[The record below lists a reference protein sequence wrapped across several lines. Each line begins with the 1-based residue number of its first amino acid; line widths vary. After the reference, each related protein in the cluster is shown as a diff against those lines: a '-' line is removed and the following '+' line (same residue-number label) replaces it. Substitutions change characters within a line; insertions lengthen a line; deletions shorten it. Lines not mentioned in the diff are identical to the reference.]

1 MKKIKLMAIVMLLM
15 IAGLSSTLSAT
26 RPVSYV
32 HKLMDLEGCRMS
44 FSVTQLDTIYYIVVC
59 AESDRLCF
67 IDEPKMKMQTAS
79 GEVLTMF
86 GFPLNGYED
95 SFLIHTG
102 YFSIPFHANHSMAV
116 FEATP
121 QQFELMKV
129 GITRVK
135 ITMLPYVHD
144 HTFKKDKIG
153 QPLYE
158 QYLEIKAHDF

>member
-1 MKKIKLMAIVMLLM
+1 MKRVKLIAIAVLLLMA
-15 IAGLSSTLSAT
+15 GFSSTLSAT
-26 RPVSYV
+26 RPVSYI
-32 HKLMDLEGCRMS
+32 HKILDLEGCQMS
-44 FSVTQLDTIYYIVVC
+44 FSVTQLDTVYYIVVC

-79 GEVLTMF
+79 GEVLTMV

-102 YFSIPFHANHSMAV
+102 YFSIPFHSSHSMAV

-121 QQFELMKV
+121 QQFEAMKDGV
-129 GITRVK
+129 TRIK
-135 ITMLPYVHD
+135 ITMLPYMHD

-153 QPLYE
+153 LPLYE
-158 QYLEIKAHDF
+158 QYKKIKASDF

>member
-1 MKKIKLMAIVMLLM
+1 MKRIKLMAIVLMLM
-15 IAGLSSTLSAT
+15 MAGLSSTLSAT

-32 HKLMDLEGCRMS
+32 HKLLDLEGSRMS
-44 FSVTQLDTIYYIVVC
+44 FSVTQLDTTYYIVVC

-79 GEVLTMF
+79 GEVLTMA

-102 YFSIPFHANHSMAV
+102 YFSIPFHSSHSMAV

-121 QQFELMKV
+121 QQFEAMKSGV
-129 GITRVK
+129 TRVK